1 MCNGYFYFDL
11 LAQMFSKDWAYL
23 AEFVVQ
29 DAMYVIF
36 DMGDEIDIIAK
47 ALGRESEMMME
58 MEEEAEDAD
67 FEDETTFQVDIEDG
81 EFVGEEGEGEEMMME
96 SADFFEA
103 GTSLGRIISRLFS
116 SSVDIGA

>member
-29 DAMYVIF
+29 DAMYIVF
-36 DMGDEIDIIAK
+36 DMGDEIDVIQK
-47 ALGRESEMMME
+47 ALGREDMMMME
-58 MEEEAEDAD
+58 MEEEAEDVD

-81 EFVGEEGEGEEMMME
+81 EFVGEEGEEEEMMMQ
-96 SADFFEA
+96 SADFFEV
-103 GTSLGRIISRLFS
+103 GQSVGRIISRLFS